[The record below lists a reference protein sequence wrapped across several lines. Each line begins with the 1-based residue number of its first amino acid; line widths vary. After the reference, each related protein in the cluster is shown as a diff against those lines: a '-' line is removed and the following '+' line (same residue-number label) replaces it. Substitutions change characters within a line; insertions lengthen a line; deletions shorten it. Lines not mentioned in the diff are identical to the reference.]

1 MAFRKKGKHAKT
13 HIKARDDFTVPPAK
27 GNKNTVALRKKL
39 KENWR

>member
-13 HIKARDDFTVPPAK
+13 HIKARDDFTEPPAK
-27 GNKNTVALRKKL
+27 GNVNTVTLRKKL